1 MDRNNNSKKAWY
13 KRVWVWIGII
23 VLLGIIGSAMAPK
36 DTPKVAD
43 NNSPSNSSGSE
54 QSSEKITFKP
64 GDTIEFDGKKV
75 TVSAPERNWN
85 SGNEYIT
92 PQSGNEFLK
101 VQVTIENNSNN
112 QASYNTFD
120 WKLQDSKGVIKD
132 VASVAFTVDG
142 ALNSGQL
149 APKGKVAGFL
159 VFEVP
164 AGDTGLTLRYSPS
177 FWTDK
182 NVEIKP

>member
-1 MDRNNNSKKAWY
+1 MNKNSNSKPWY
-13 KRVWVWIGII
+13 KRFWVWVGII
-23 VLLGIIGSAMAPK
+23 VLVSIIANALAPK

-43 NNSPSNSSGSE
+43 GSSSSSSTTTEQKSE
-54 QSSEKITFKP
+54 QIVFKP
-64 GDTIEFDGKKV
+64 GDVIEFDGKKV
-75 TVSAPERNWN
+75 TVSAPERNWS

-92 PQSGNEFLK
+92 AQSGNEFVKL
-101 VQVTIENNSNN
+101 QVTIENDSSSE
-112 QASYNTFD
+112 AMYNTFD

-149 APKGKVAGFL
+149 ASGGKVAGFL

-164 AGDTGLTLRYSPS
+164 TADTGLTLRYSPS
-177 FWTDK
+177 FWSDK
-182 NVEIKP
+182 KIEIKL